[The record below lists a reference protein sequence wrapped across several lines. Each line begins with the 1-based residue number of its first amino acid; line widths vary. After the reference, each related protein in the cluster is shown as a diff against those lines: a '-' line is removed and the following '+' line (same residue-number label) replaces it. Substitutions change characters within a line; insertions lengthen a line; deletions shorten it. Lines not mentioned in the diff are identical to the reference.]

1 MKYTVVTGDTMYK
14 IAQRHGIAF
23 ADLVEANPEIADP
36 DLIYP
41 GQVIEIPGVEMPG
54 GELPGPILPP
64 GFPPEFQPGFPPG
77 LPSFPGMPPGFPGC
91 MPPGPEF
98 PSLGPGF
105 PGGMMP
111 GMPGGM
117 MPGIPAPYEESRVVK
132 QGAKGK
138 HIEHLQSRLKEM
150 GYYKGD
156 ITGRFGPKTKSAVRK
171 FQKDCGM
178 KANGIVDR
186 NFWAGIG

>member
-1 MKYTVVTGDTMYK
+1 M
-14 IAQRHGIAF
+14 
-23 ADLVEANPEIADP
+23 
-36 DLIYP
+36 
-41 GQVIEIPGVEMPG
+41 MPG
-54 GELPGPILPP
+54 
-64 GFPPEFQPGFPPG
+64 
-77 LPSFPGMPPGFPGC
+77 M
-91 MPPGPEF
+91 
-98 PSLGPGF
+98 

-117 MPGIPAPYEESRVVK
+117 MPGMPGGMAPYEESRVVK

-178 KANGIVDR
+178 KTNGIVDR